1 MRHILRIALI
11 MISLIPTASALAQ
24 YDRAVVSLTRLD
36 YVYYNIDNPMSVSV
50 PGLLP
55 KDIAVNIG
63 EDRAFLHRDP
73 DGSNVNDF
81 IVKPK
86 DSTGTITVHIN
97 EKLENGKTRSR
108 GMLRFRVITLPDP
121 IVWLGY
127 VRQGDTV
134 SLDDL
139 INKGY
144 IQVKAKLEDFNFP
157 LDEPEVVSYEINRS
171 ESFSLPIEVQG
182 AKLSQ
187 QAKDMLSKARR
198 DETLYIENIKVLMPD
213 GRTITLKAQFPLK

>member
-1 MRHILRIALI
+1 MRFRYTIALI
-11 MISLIPTASALAQ
+11 MIALMPASSALAQ

-36 YVYYNIDNPMSVSV
+36 YVYYNIDNSMSVSV
-50 PGLLP
+50 PGLMP
-55 KDIAVNIG
+55 KDISVNIG
-63 EDRAFLHRDP
+63 EERAFLHRDP

-81 IVKPK
+81 IVRPK

-108 GMLRFRVITLPDP
+108 GMLRFRVITIPDP
-121 IVWLGY
+121 VVWLGY

-139 INKGY
+139 INKSY

-182 AKLSQ
+182 SKLSQ

-198 DETLYIENIKVLMPD
+198 DETLYVENIKVLMPD
-213 GRTITLKAQFPLK
+213 GRTVTLQAQFPLK

>member
-1 MRHILRIALI
+1 MRFRYTIALI
-11 MISLIPTASALAQ
+11 MIALMPASSVLAQ

-50 PGLLP
+50 PGLMP
-55 KDIAVNIG
+55 KDISVNIG
-63 EDRAFLHRDP
+63 EERAFLHRDP

-81 IVKPK
+81 IVRPK

-108 GMLRFRVITLPDP
+108 GMLRFRVITIPDP
-121 IVWLGY
+121 VVWLGY
-127 VRQGDTV
+127 VRQGDTA

-139 INKGY
+139 INKSY

-182 AKLSQ
+182 SKLSQ

-198 DETLYIENIKVLMPD
+198 DETLYVENIKVLMPD
-213 GRTITLKAQFPLK
+213 GRTVTLQAQFPLK

>member
-1 MRHILRIALI
+1 MRFRYTIALI
-11 MISLIPTASALAQ
+11 MIALMPASSALAQ

-50 PGLLP
+50 PGLMP
-55 KDIAVNIG
+55 KDISVNIG
-63 EDRAFLHRDP
+63 EERAFLHRDP

-81 IVKPK
+81 IVRPK

-108 GMLRFRVITLPDP
+108 GMLRFRVITIPDP
-121 IVWLGY
+121 VVWLGY

-139 INKGY
+139 INKSY

-182 AKLSQ
+182 SKLSQ

-198 DETLYIENIKVLMPD
+198 DETLYVENIKVLMPD
-213 GRTITLKAQFPLK
+213 GRTVTLQAQFPLK

>member
-1 MRHILRIALI
+1 MRFRYTIALI
-11 MISLIPTASALAQ
+11 MIALMPASSALAQ

-50 PGLLP
+50 PGLMP
-55 KDIAVNIG
+55 KDISVNIG
-63 EDRAFLHRDP
+63 EERAFLHRDP

-81 IVKPK
+81 IVRPK

-108 GMLRFRVITLPDP
+108 GMLRFRVITIPDP
-121 IVWLGY
+121 VVWLGY

-139 INKGY
+139 INKNY

-182 AKLSQ
+182 SKLSQ

-198 DETLYIENIKVLMPD
+198 DETLYVENIKVLMPD
-213 GRTITLKAQFPLK
+213 GRTVTLQAQFPLK

>member
-1 MRHILRIALI
+1 MRFRYTIALI
-11 MISLIPTASALAQ
+11 MIALMPASSALAQ

-50 PGLLP
+50 PGLMP
-55 KDIAVNIG
+55 KDISVNIG
-63 EDRAFLHRDP
+63 EERAFLHRDP

-81 IVKPK
+81 IVRPK

-97 EKLENGKTRSR
+97 EKLENGKTRNR
-108 GMLRFRVITLPDP
+108 GMLRFRVITIPDP
-121 IVWLGY
+121 VVWLGY

-139 INKGY
+139 INKSY

-182 AKLSQ
+182 SKLSQ

-198 DETLYIENIKVLMPD
+198 DETLYVENIKVLMPD
-213 GRTITLKAQFPLK
+213 GRTVTLQAQFPLK

>member
-1 MRHILRIALI
+1 MLAL
-11 MISLIPTASALAQ
+11 MPASSALAQ

-50 PGLLP
+50 PGLMP
-55 KDIAVNIG
+55 KDISVNIG
-63 EDRAFLHRDP
+63 EERAFLHRDP

-81 IVKPK
+81 IVRPK

-108 GMLRFRVITLPDP
+108 GMLRFRVITIPDP
-121 IVWLGY
+121 VVWLGY

-139 INKGY
+139 INKSY

-182 AKLSQ
+182 SKLSQ

-198 DETLYIENIKVLMPD
+198 DETLYVENIKVLMPD
-213 GRTITLKAQFPLK
+213 GRTVTLQAQFPLK

>member
-1 MRHILRIALI
+1 MIAL
-11 MISLIPTASALAQ
+11 MPASSALAQ

-36 YVYYNIDNPMSVSV
+36 YVYYNIDNSMSVSV
-50 PGLLP
+50 PGLMP
-55 KDIAVNIG
+55 KDISVNIG
-63 EDRAFLHRDP
+63 EERAFLHRDP

-81 IVKPK
+81 IVRPK

-108 GMLRFRVITLPDP
+108 GMLRFRVITIPDP
-121 IVWLGY
+121 VVWLGY

-139 INKGY
+139 INKSY

-182 AKLSQ
+182 SKLSQ

-198 DETLYIENIKVLMPD
+198 DETLYVENIKVLMPD
-213 GRTITLKAQFPLK
+213 GRTVTLQAQFPLK

>member
-1 MRHILRIALI
+1 MIAL
-11 MISLIPTASALAQ
+11 MPASSALAQ

-36 YVYYNIDNPMSVSV
+36 YVYYNIDNPMSISV
-50 PGLLP
+50 PGLMP
-55 KDIAVNIG
+55 KDISVNIG
-63 EDRAFLHRDP
+63 EERAFLHRDP

-81 IVKPK
+81 IVRPK

-108 GMLRFRVITLPDP
+108 GMPRFRVITIPDP
-121 IVWLGY
+121 VVWLGY
-127 VRQGDTV
+127 VRQGDTA

-139 INKGY
+139 INKSY

-182 AKLSQ
+182 SKLSQ

-198 DETLYIENIKVLMPD
+198 DETLYVENIKVLMPD
-213 GRTITLKAQFPLK
+213 GRTVTLQAQFPLK

>member
-1 MRHILRIALI
+1 MRSLRIILLI
-11 MISLIPTASALAQ
+11 MTMLMPAASVLAQ

-50 PGLLP
+50 PGLMP
-55 KDIAVNIG
+55 KDISVNIG
-63 EDRAFLHRDP
+63 EERAFLHRDP

-81 IVKPK
+81 IVRPK
-86 DSTGTITVHIN
+86 DSTGTITVHVN

-108 GMLRFRVITLPDP
+108 GMLRFRVITIPDP
-121 IVWLGY
+121 VVWLGY

-139 INKGY
+139 INKSY

-187 QAKDMLSKARR
+187 QAKDMLAKARR

-213 GRTITLKAQFPLK
+213 GRTITLQAQFPLK

>member
-1 MRHILRIALI
+1 MLAL
-11 MISLIPTASALAQ
+11 MPASSVLAQ

-50 PGLLP
+50 PGLMP
-55 KDIAVNIG
+55 KDISVNIG
-63 EDRAFLHRDP
+63 EERAFLHRDP

-81 IVKPK
+81 IVRPK

-108 GMLRFRVITLPDP
+108 GMLRFRVITIPDP
-121 IVWLGY
+121 VVWLGY
-127 VRQGDTV
+127 VKQGDTV

-139 INKGY
+139 INKNY

-182 AKLSQ
+182 SKLSQ

-198 DETLYIENIKVLMPD
+198 DETLYVENIKVLMPD
-213 GRTITLKAQFPLK
+213 GRTVTLQAQFPLK

>member
-1 MRHILRIALI
+1 MIAL
-11 MISLIPTASALAQ
+11 MPASSVLAQ

-50 PGLLP
+50 PGLMP
-55 KDIAVNIG
+55 KDISVNIG
-63 EDRAFLHRDP
+63 EERAFLHRDP

-81 IVKPK
+81 IVRPK

-108 GMLRFRVITLPDP
+108 GMLRFRVITIPDP
-121 IVWLGY
+121 VVWLGY

-139 INKGY
+139 INKNY

-182 AKLSQ
+182 SKLSQ

-198 DETLYIENIKVLMPD
+198 DETLYVENIKVLMPD
-213 GRTITLKAQFPLK
+213 GRTVTLQAQFPLK

>member
-1 MRHILRIALI
+1 MRFRYTIALI
-11 MISLIPTASALAQ
+11 MLALMPASSVLAQ

-50 PGLLP
+50 PGLMP
-55 KDIAVNIG
+55 KDISVNIG
-63 EDRAFLHRDP
+63 EERAFLHRDP

-81 IVKPK
+81 IVRPK

-108 GMLRFRVITLPDP
+108 GMLRFRVITIPDP
-121 IVWLGY
+121 VVWLGY

-139 INKGY
+139 INKNY

-182 AKLSQ
+182 SKLSQ

-198 DETLYIENIKVLMPD
+198 DETLYVENIKVLMPD
-213 GRTITLKAQFPLK
+213 GRTVTLQAQFPLK

>member
-1 MRHILRIALI
+1 MRFRYTIALI
-11 MISLIPTASALAQ
+11 MIALMPASSVLAQ

-50 PGLLP
+50 PGLMP
-55 KDIAVNIG
+55 KDISVNIG
-63 EDRAFLHRDP
+63 EERAFLHRDP

-81 IVKPK
+81 IVRPK

-108 GMLRFRVITLPDP
+108 GMLRFRVITIPDP
-121 IVWLGY
+121 VVWLGY

-139 INKGY
+139 INKSY

-182 AKLSQ
+182 SKLSQ
-187 QAKDMLSKARR
+187 QAKNMLSKARR
-198 DETLYIENIKVLMPD
+198 DETLYVENIKVLMPD
-213 GRTITLKAQFPLK
+213 GRTVTLQAQFPLK

>member
-1 MRHILRIALI
+1 MLAL
-11 MISLIPTASALAQ
+11 MPASSVLAQ

-50 PGLLP
+50 PGLMP
-55 KDIAVNIG
+55 KDISVNIG
-63 EDRAFLHRDP
+63 EERAFLHRDP

-81 IVKPK
+81 IVRPK

-108 GMLRFRVITLPDP
+108 GMLRFRVITIPDP
-121 IVWLGY
+121 VVWLGY

-139 INKGY
+139 INKNY

-182 AKLSQ
+182 SKLSQ

-198 DETLYIENIKVLMPD
+198 DETLYVENIKVLMPD
-213 GRTITLKAQFPLK
+213 GRTVTLQAQFPLK

>member
-1 MRHILRIALI
+1 MIAL
-11 MISLIPTASALAQ
+11 MPASSALAQ

-50 PGLLP
+50 PGLMP
-55 KDIAVNIG
+55 KDISVNIG
-63 EDRAFLHRDP
+63 EERAFLHRDP

-81 IVKPK
+81 IVRPK

-108 GMLRFRVITLPDP
+108 GMLRFRVITIPDP
-121 IVWLGY
+121 VVWLGY

-139 INKGY
+139 INKSY

-182 AKLSQ
+182 SKLSQ

-198 DETLYIENIKVLMPD
+198 DETLYVENIKVLMPD
-213 GRTITLKAQFPLK
+213 GRTVTLQAQFPLK

>member
-1 MRHILRIALI
+1 MRLRYTILLI
-11 MISLIPTASALAQ
+11 MITLMPTVSALAQ

-50 PGLLP
+50 PGLMP
-55 KDIAVNIG
+55 KDISVNIG
-63 EDRAFLHRDP
+63 EDQAFLHRDP

-81 IVKPK
+81 FVRPK

-121 IVWLGY
+121 VVWLGY

-171 ESFSLPIEVQG
+171 ESFSLPIEAQG

-187 QAKDMLSKARR
+187 QAKDMLAKARR

-213 GRTITLKAQFPLK
+213 GRTVTLQAQFPLK

>member
-1 MRHILRIALI
+1 MIAL
-11 MISLIPTASALAQ
+11 MPASSALAQ

-50 PGLLP
+50 PGLMP
-55 KDIAVNIG
+55 KDISVNIG
-63 EDRAFLHRDP
+63 EERAFLHRDP

-81 IVKPK
+81 IVRPK

-97 EKLENGKTRSR
+97 EKLEKGKTRSR
-108 GMLRFRVITLPDP
+108 GMLRFRVITIPDP
-121 IVWLGY
+121 VVWLGY
-127 VRQGDTV
+127 VRQGDTA

-139 INKGY
+139 INKSY

-182 AKLSQ
+182 SKLSQ

-198 DETLYIENIKVLMPD
+198 DETLYVENIKVLMPD
-213 GRTITLKAQFPLK
+213 GRTVTLQAQFTLK

>member
-1 MRHILRIALI
+1 MIAL
-11 MISLIPTASALAQ
+11 MPASSALAQ

-50 PGLLP
+50 PGLMP
-55 KDIAVNIG
+55 KDISVNIG
-63 EDRAFLHRDP
+63 EERAFLHRDP

-81 IVKPK
+81 IVRPK

-108 GMLRFRVITLPDP
+108 GMLRFRIITIPDP
-121 IVWLGY
+121 VVWLGY

-139 INKGY
+139 INKSY

-182 AKLSQ
+182 SKLSQ

-198 DETLYIENIKVLMPD
+198 DETLYVENIKVLMPD
-213 GRTITLKAQFPLK
+213 GRTVTLQAQFPLK

>member
-1 MRHILRIALI
+1 MIAL
-11 MISLIPTASALAQ
+11 MPASSVLAQ

-36 YVYYNIDNPMSVSV
+36 YVYYSIDNPMSVSV
-50 PGLLP
+50 PGLMP
-55 KDIAVNIG
+55 KDISVNIG
-63 EDRAFLHRDP
+63 EERAFLHRDP

-81 IVKPK
+81 IVRPK

-108 GMLRFRVITLPDP
+108 GMLRFRVITIPDP
-121 IVWLGY
+121 VVWLGY

-139 INKGY
+139 INKNY

-182 AKLSQ
+182 SKLSQ

-198 DETLYIENIKVLMPD
+198 DETLYVENIKVLMPD
-213 GRTITLKAQFPLK
+213 GRTVTLQAQFPLK

>member
-1 MRHILRIALI
+1 MIAL
-11 MISLIPTASALAQ
+11 MPASSALAQ

-50 PGLLP
+50 PGLMP
-55 KDIAVNIG
+55 KDISVNIG
-63 EDRAFLHRDP
+63 EERAFLHRDP

-81 IVKPK
+81 IVRPK

-97 EKLENGKTRSR
+97 EKLENGKTRNR
-108 GMLRFRVITLPDP
+108 GMLRFRVITIPDP
-121 IVWLGY
+121 VVWLGY

-139 INKGY
+139 INKSY

-213 GRTITLKAQFPLK
+213 GRTVTLQAQFPLK

>member
-1 MRHILRIALI
+1 MIAL
-11 MISLIPTASALAQ
+11 MPASSALAQ

-50 PGLLP
+50 PGLMP
-55 KDIAVNIG
+55 KDISVNIG
-63 EDRAFLHRDP
+63 EERAFLHRDP

-81 IVKPK
+81 IVRPK

-97 EKLENGKTRSR
+97 EKLENGKTRNR
-108 GMLRFRVITLPDP
+108 GMLRFRVITIPDP
-121 IVWLGY
+121 VVWLGY

-139 INKGY
+139 INKSY

-182 AKLSQ
+182 SKLSQ

-198 DETLYIENIKVLMPD
+198 DETLYVENIKVLMPD
-213 GRTITLKAQFPLK
+213 GRTVTLQAQFPLK

>member
-1 MRHILRIALI
+1 MRFRYTIALI
-11 MISLIPTASALAQ
+11 MLALMPASSVLAQ

-50 PGLLP
+50 PGLMP
-55 KDIAVNIG
+55 KDISVNIG
-63 EDRAFLHRDP
+63 EERAFLHRDP

-81 IVKPK
+81 IVRPK

-108 GMLRFRVITLPDP
+108 GMLRFRVITIPDP
-121 IVWLGY
+121 VVWLGY

-139 INKGY
+139 INKSY

-182 AKLSQ
+182 SKLSQ

-198 DETLYIENIKVLMPD
+198 DETLYVENIKVLMPD
-213 GRTITLKAQFPLK
+213 GRTVTLQAQFPLK

>member
-1 MRHILRIALI
+1 MLAL
-11 MISLIPTASALAQ
+11 MPASSVLAQ

-50 PGLLP
+50 PGLMP
-55 KDIAVNIG
+55 KDISVNIG
-63 EDRAFLHRDP
+63 EERAFLHRDP

-81 IVKPK
+81 IVRPK

-108 GMLRFRVITLPDP
+108 GMLRFRVITIPDP
-121 IVWLGY
+121 VVWLGY
-127 VRQGDTV
+127 VRQGDTA

-139 INKGY
+139 INKSY

-182 AKLSQ
+182 SKLSQ

-198 DETLYIENIKVLMPD
+198 DETLYVENIKVLMPD
-213 GRTITLKAQFPLK
+213 GRTVTLQAQFPLK